1 MLSAV
6 DGGKHPICFSQC
18 PTNLF
23 LFQSTHPS
31 GVRPQWHG
39 RYHRRQL
46 ISIHAP
52 QWGATSMAWPV
63 SSAAAYFNPR
73 TPVGC
78 DTGVERIL
86 FEHGEFQST
95 HPSGVRRGSQGA
107 VIQYW
112 DISIHAPQWGA
123 TTSSALLTSGEQFQ
137 STHPSGVRRY
147 SESTSIFHLQFQS
160 THPSGVRREQQ
171 SGGGVSE
178 FISIHAPQWGATG
191 GTRNV
196 SARPS
201 FQSTH
206 PSGVRLAP
214 RNHMR
219 GAA

>member
-1 MLSAV
+1 
-6 DGGKHPICFSQC
+6 
-18 PTNLF
+18 
-23 LFQSTHPS
+23 
-31 GVRPQWHG
+31 
-39 RYHRRQL
+39 
-46 ISIHAP
+46 
-52 QWGATSMAWPV
+52 MAWPV

-147 SESTSIFHLQFQS
+147 SESTSIFHLRFQS
-160 THPSGVRREQQ
+160 THPSGVRPSLTTAGPATTYFNPRTPVGCDLLEISIRGNLDVISIPAPQW
-171 SGGGVSE
+171 GATTCI
-178 FISIHAPQWGATG
+178 FMLRHIFYISIHAPQWGAT
-191 GTRNV
+191 
-196 SARPS
+196 
-201 FQSTH
+201 
-206 PSGVRLAP
+206 
-214 RNHMR
+214 
-219 GAA
+219 

>member
-1 MLSAV
+1 
-6 DGGKHPICFSQC
+6 
-18 PTNLF
+18 
-23 LFQSTHPS
+23 
-31 GVRPQWHG
+31 
-39 RYHRRQL
+39 
-46 ISIHAP
+46 
-52 QWGATSMAWPV
+52 MAWPV

-137 STHPSGVRRY
+137 STHPSGVRLNPYGIRD
-147 SESTSIFHLQFQS
+147 
-160 THPSGVRREQQ
+160 VA
-171 SGGGVSE
+171 V
-178 FISIHAPQWGATG
+178 
-191 GTRNV
+191 
-196 SARPS
+196 S

-206 PSGVRLAP
+206 PSGVRLLSRSHRRTIRYFNP
-214 RNHMR
+214 RTPVGCDTPVGSCASSSKYFNPRTPVGCDANTNYDEPDESKFQSTHPSGVRPGLFRKEM
-219 GAA
+219 